1 MIFASLLTRPTR
13 ELSSIIR
20 RAKSPNPRM
29 KGRSPFL
36 SDTFDGSLS
45 STSVCTSLQLEP
57 GPSPLSRDGPS
68 IPPEEKGITRMEV
81 VGGYIFQQIAP
92 SQCYFRTIADIDL
105 KLALVP
111 AWVINFISRQLAGL
125 GLKLF
130 EKVRTEVGRT

>member
-1 MIFASLLTRPTR
+1 
-13 ELSSIIR
+13 
-20 RAKSPNPRM
+20 
-29 KGRSPFL
+29 
-36 SDTFDGSLS
+36 
-45 STSVCTSLQLEP
+45 
-57 GPSPLSRDGPS
+57 
-68 IPPEEKGITRMEV
+68 MEV

-130 EKVRTEVGRT
+130 EKVRTEVGRTKMSENGNDVKTTQRPSRASQH

>member
-1 MIFASLLTRPTR
+1 
-13 ELSSIIR
+13 
-20 RAKSPNPRM
+20 M

-36 SDTFDGSLS
+36 SDTFDGSPS

-130 EKVRTEVGRT
+130 EKVRTEVGRTKMSENGNDVKTTQRPSRASQH